1 MKSLLI
7 ATTNQG
13 KLREFKQLFQD
24 VSIDI
29 KSLQDF
35 PEAPDVEETGTT
47 FSENA
52 RLKAETL
59 AELYQLPTL
68 SDDSGLKVDAL
79 EGAPGV
85 YSARY
90 AGEAKNDQANIEKV
104 LKELEG
110 VPYDARKAT
119 FFCVL
124 ALAIP
129 GKETRYLEGQ
139 LPGFILTEPKGEHG
153 FGYDPIFY
161 VPELHKTLAELSSNQ
176 KNAISHRAKAIQK
189 LQQMWPEIERDLR

>member
-1 MKSLLI
+1 MTSLLI

-13 KLREFKQLFQD
+13 KLREFKQLFQNY
-24 VSIDI
+24 SIEVQ
-29 KSLQDF
+29 SLQDF
-35 PEAPDVEETGTT
+35 PDAPDVEETGTT

-68 SDDSGLKVDAL
+68 SDDSGLMVDAL

-90 AGEAKNDQANIEKV
+90 AGEAKDDQANIKKV
-104 LKELEG
+104 LHELESI
-110 VPYDARKAT
+110 PYEARKAS
-119 FFCVL
+119 FICVL

-139 LPGFILTEPKGEHG
+139 LPGIIATGPKGDHG

-161 VPELHKTLAELSSNQ
+161 LPELHKTLAELSSEQ
-176 KNAISHRAKAIQK
+176 KNAISHRAKAMEK
-189 LQQMWPEIERDLR
+189 LQQMWPKIERDLR

>member
-1 MKSLLI
+1 MKKLLI

-13 KLREFKQLFQD
+13 KLREFNQLFKEF
-24 VSIDI
+24 SLEIM
-29 KSLQDF
+29 SLQDF
-35 PEAPDVEETGTT
+35 PTAPDVEETGTT

-59 AELYQLPTL
+59 AALTQLPTL
-68 SDDSGLKVDAL
+68 ADDSGLMVDAL

-104 LKELEG
+104 LHEMKD
-110 VPYDARKAT
+110 VPDEARTAS
-119 FFCVL
+119 FVCVL

-129 GKETRYLEGQ
+129 GKATRYLEGK
-139 LPGFILTEPKGEHG
+139 LPGVITKEPIGDHG

-161 VPELHKTLAELSSNQ
+161 VPDLNNTLAELSSEQ
-176 KNAISHRAKAIQK
+176 KNAISHRAKAMEH
-189 LQQMWPEIERDLR
+189 LRAMWQEIERDLK